1 MSTPETKPKATTS
14 QRALLLAMI
23 FIPLM
28 APALFLAMTGYTSLV
43 SACVYGGIIALVAS
57 FYSVRLSVVLSL
69 VAGVSAFV
77 AVVVEPYPLAG
88 AIFMGLLAGGAA
100 LSARRGLHSA
110 ALIVPLAISL
120 VLTAPPSIT
129 GVDSA
134 FATGLIAAAVM
145 AGSGLWVTLV
155 SRLVLGSTAPRLPR
169 HEHSRNGSIAYA
181 LVMASVIGIATYVVL
196 AVYPVDRGGWLILT
210 LVVVLQPSTKD
221 TVKKTLQRLG
231 GTIAGLG
238 IALLITLVDLPL
250 WADLLGSALLL
261 YVALTVQ
268 FVLRLPY
275 GIYVMCLTPAILL
288 MNVKAADALDLATK
302 RLELTAVGAAI
313 AIAVAFIAK
322 IVLIE
327 LHRHRATPPG

>member
-1 MSTPETKPKATTS
+1 
-14 QRALLLAMI
+14 
-23 FIPLM
+23 
-28 APALFLAMTGYTSLV
+28 MTGYTSLV

-250 WADLLGSALLL
+250 WADLLGSAVLL
-261 YVALTVQ
+261 YIALAVQ

-275 GIYVMCLTPAILL
+275 GIYVMFLTPAILL

>member
-155 SRLVLGSTAPRLPR
+155 SRLVLGSTAARLPR